1 MTFALSRRTLRNKNT
16 KGIGIVIGFG
26 IDIRLEIF
34 QGNDIC
40 IGHYLLALETN
51 LIWHLRFN

>member
-16 KGIGIVIGFG
+16 KRIGIVIGFG

-34 QGNDIC
+34 QGIR
-40 IGHYLLALETN
+40 IRYYLLALETN
-51 LIWHLRFN
+51 LI